1 MITNE
6 RNKERITFYPFFLA
20 HWTFVNFFGLWTK
33 YAGFFSYL
41 YALPGY
47 TEYTFFSKSNSPSS
61 HPPTTSPPP
70 PHRPP
75 QKWSARTIV
84 EFPTSHISFVTQH
97 VLYVPVIHNYN
108 ISGQMHVLC
117 IYKEFCHLCWINL
130 NRWVVFTK
138 N

>member
-47 TEYTFFSKSNSPSS
+47 TEYTFFSKSNHFFQNQTAPHPT
-61 HPPTTSPPP
+61 HPPLPPPP
-70 PHRPP
+70 PHIARLRNGPP
-75 QKWSARTIV
+75 EQSWN
-84 EFPTSHISFVTQH
+84 FPRLIFPLLRNMCFMFQSFIIITFQVRCMFFAFIRNFVTYAE
-97 VLYVPVIHNYN
+97 LI
-108 ISGQMHVLC
+108 
-117 IYKEFCHLCWINL
+117 
-130 NRWVVFTK
+130 
-138 N
+138 